1 MFVGGGSGF
10 RKLVP
15 MTGYGQHVVQ
25 IQLTAHAGELVARRF
40 PAETAPPPLLPRGGV
55 RVAWRIDDA
64 GGCVQFGHRANA
76 VERVEEP
83 QGGTRRRALG

>member
-1 MFVGGGSGF
+1 
-10 RKLVP
+10 

-25 IQLTAHAGELVARRF
+25 MQLTAHAGELVARRF

-83 QGGTRRRALG
+83 QGGGALGGELWGNGARFGMNSKV